1 MDKDLTFLQYYSNDE
16 DLLALDYIIRGN
28 KHERLR
34 RTESLLYKLTY
45 RSNDLDNLAIMWK
58 DIEELMLYGGNTIM
72 NKFRRG
78 HGVPY
83 RVVLMDVCNLIQ
95 VKYNKYDS
103 VDKIEA
109 TLLQNIL
116 IMSLNNLP
124 HKLLQDMLT
133 EIKISHQKFTM
144 HEMISVLKIAIEKGY
159 FPVHRIAEIVDK
171 EIFMTLVERR
181 EAYAT
186 IAALNCWKYALIG
199 PFGWIISAVLAAIAI
214 TGPAYRVTFPA
225 VVKIATLRSK
235 VNYETG
241 KSDSYEGEVNQ
252 LFEESNV

>member
-16 DLLALDYIIRGN
+16 DLLALDYIIRRN
-28 KHERLR
+28 KHGR

-45 RSNDLDNLAIMWK
+45 KSNYLDNLAIMWK
-58 DIEELMLYGGNTIM
+58 DLEELMLYGGNTIM
-72 NKFRRG
+72 NQFRG

-83 RVVLMDVCNLIQ
+83 RVVLMDVCNMIQ

-103 VDKIEA
+103 VDTIEA
-109 TLLQNIL
+109 TLLQNLL
-116 IMSLNNLP
+116 IISLNNLP
-124 HKLLQDMLT
+124 QKLLQDMLT

-171 EIFMTLVERR
+171 EIFMILVERR
-181 EAYAT
+181 VAYGA

-199 PFGWIISAVLAAIAI
+199 PLGWIISAVLAAIAI
-214 TGPAYRVTFPA
+214 TGPAYSVTFQA
-225 VVKIATLRSK
+225 VVKIATH
-235 VNYETG
+235 
-241 KSDSYEGEVNQ
+241 
-252 LFEESNV
+252 

>member
-1 MDKDLTFLQYYSNDE
+1 MDKDLTFLQYYSNNE
-16 DLLALDYIIRGN
+16 DLLALDYIIRRN
-28 KHERLR
+28 KHGR
-34 RTESLLYKLTY
+34 RTEALLYKLTY
-45 RSNDLDNLAIMWK
+45 KSNYLDNLAIMWK

-181 EAYAT
+181 VAYAT

-199 PFGWIISAVLAAIAI
+199 PLGWIISTVLAAIAI

-252 LFEESNV
+252 LFGESNV